1 MIRLFPPVKTK
12 KQIPL
17 NKFLLVFF
25 VCASVVT
32 WIGISTI
39 FADED
44 DPADNTEASFQNLAQ
59 AQHAKNVAILA
70 ALQHTDVIKAKED
83 QDPELANII
92 DAKIAEI
99 TKEISEKRADGEG
112 WGIIIKSYNLHPKY
126 LGLGHSSYVSTQ
138 LPMKSEIKAAKA
150 RSYKK
155 GSIKAY
161 DMSDSASNGK
171 KFDLSNKKLVVQA
184 YSDQYKNRGLA
195 LGHGKG
201 NGGGHGGG
209 HGHGNGG
216 GKNK

>member
-1 MIRLFPPVKTK
+1 MIRLFPTAKTK

-17 NKFLLVFF
+17 KKFLLVFF

-44 DPADNTEASFQNLAQ
+44 DPADNTEASFQNPAQ

-126 LGLGHSSYVSTQ
+126 LGLGHSAYISTQ
-138 LPMKSEIKAAKA
+138 LRKQSEIKPATA
-150 RSYKK
+150 RSYKGNSMK
-155 GSIKAY
+155 RHR
-161 DMSDSASNGK
+161 MSDELFFG
-171 KFDLSNKKLVVQA
+171 
-184 YSDQYKNRGLA
+184 
-195 LGHGKG
+195 
-201 NGGGHGGG
+201 
-209 HGHGNGG
+209 
-216 GKNK
+216 